1 MPGTKLSLDPS
12 CVQIELMK
20 TPPSESKGYHIWK
33 MVVEKY
39 SGCDLTRED
48 EDKFVAIS
56 GLAKNLGPP
65 EDYLAGLW
73 KYDLP
78 YQLLWKVSSTVSKRN
93 NSGTPIWSWASM
105 SGSIS
110 YHVRWAVN
118 KTDEEILI
126 SVVDAATVLK
136 TADLTGSVRR
146 GFVEIHGP
154 LVKVEIKA
162 NPPDQR
168 PPSHLING
176 SHWVVTWDVG
186 QWNRFDWTHGHPS
199 EVADVFWAM
208 PIEIKQA
215 QHCLISGLVLEAIPG
230 KPALRR
236 AGFFSIANTPNPRGL
251 YVFLPMLCHADYMP
265 DEKLFAAGFCD
276 ERKQAPAIKRYRFLT
291 IMRALQEKGQVLV
304 SMKTPYL
311 DESGWGNLLT
321 VLREKDLA
329 HFKDQRVSN
338 LLSPNLVNYYD
349 RRLKAEY
356 HQHCQHAAVAVGL
369 VYVQAKTADGGA
381 K

>member
-1 MPGTKLSLDPS
+1 
-12 CVQIELMK
+12 
-20 TPPSESKGYHIWK
+20 
-33 MVVEKY
+33 
-39 SGCDLTRED
+39 
-48 EDKFVAIS
+48 
-56 GLAKNLGPP
+56 
-65 EDYLAGLW
+65 
-73 KYDLP
+73 
-78 YQLLWKVSSTVSKRN
+78 
-93 NSGTPIWSWASM
+93 M

-110 YHVRWAVN
+110 YRVRWAVN

-146 GFVEIHGP
+146 GVVEIHGP

-162 NPPDQR
+162 IPPDQR

-176 SHWVVTWDVG
+176 SHGVVTWDVG

-215 QHCLISGLVLEAIPG
+215 QHCLISGLERRRSLESPPCG
-230 KPALRR
+230 VR
-236 AGFFSIANTPNPRGL
+236 ASFPLPTPQTREA
-251 YVFLPMLCHADYMP
+251 FM
-265 DEKLFAAGFCD
+265 
-276 ERKQAPAIKRYRFLT
+276 